1 MLFSKCIDNSAN
13 VVVSTRLQDLKNS
26 KNLTVTTKRLIPR
39 PAGRKANTFEEE
51 CNIFENFQ
59 EIDDEGQRP
68 HESIG
73 NSTQRDTPI
82 KRNALLNKQK
92 TTHRTSRN
100 ASPKYS
106 KTNGS
111 KMFESGSNTFI
122 DNSRLNDLIS
132 NNSTL

>member
-73 NSTQRDTPI
+73 NST
-82 KRNALLNKQK
+82 
-92 TTHRTSRN
+92 
-100 ASPKYS
+100 
-106 KTNGS
+106 
-111 KMFESGSNTFI
+111 
-122 DNSRLNDLIS
+122 
-132 NNSTL
+132 